1 MNLKI
6 KNVILLFNLL
16 FLINNTSFSQIA
28 CKTLFTPADYT
39 YAQNRTQIILSQL
52 PQDSVI
58 SLPQINK
65 TLSIAIHIVK
75 DSLGEVNVDTA
86 DIYAEINNTNNLFK
100 PISLSFKVCSVDSID
115 NFQYDDLI
123 YNSFTTVYEEQQIV
137 NQFYVDSLINIYV
150 ITSSNPASVG
160 KSHDNYII
168 VCKDYLYTI
177 PHLMGHVFG
186 LLHTNGNGDHAELV
200 DGSNCLSAGDFVCD
214 TEADPEFDPV
224 SSSLWYYEINCELAS
239 SPYSYPLKDPNDD
252 WYKIPSYNY
261 MSLYSNC
268 WCQLTP
274 FQYQIIAYEY
284 YLHKTYLR

>member
-1 MNLKI
+1 MKTKI
-6 KNVILLFNLL
+6 KTVILLFNLL
-16 FLINNTSFSQIA
+16 FLINNTSFSQIR
-28 CKTLFTPADYT
+28 CETLFTPTDYA

-52 PQDSVI
+52 PQDSII

-75 DSLGEVNVDTA
+75 DSIGEVNVDTV
-86 DIYAEINNTNNLFK
+86 DIYAEINNTSDLFK
-100 PISLSFKVCSVDSID
+100 PISLSFRVCSVDTID
-115 NFQYDDLI
+115 NFQYDDLKF
-123 YNSFTTVYEEQQIV
+123 NSFTTVYEEQQIV
-137 NQFYVDSLINIYV
+137 NLFYVDSLINIYV
-150 ITSSNPASVG
+150 VRSSIPTSIG

-168 VCKDYLYTI
+168 VCKENLNTI

-186 LLHTNGNGDHAELV
+186 LLHTSGNGDHAELV
-200 DGSNCLSAGDFVCD
+200 DGSNCLTAGDFVCD

-224 SSSLWYYEINCELAS
+224 TSTLWYYEDNCELKS
-239 SPYSYPLKDPNDD
+239 WPNPYPLKDTNDN

-268 WCQLTP
+268 WCQLTK